1 METKEIVIL
10 VKCKAKEL
18 KKVLSSMIAI
28 EEPSTYKKCLVKNY

>member
-18 KKVLSSMIAI
+18 KKVLSSMVTID
-28 EEPSTYKKCLVKNY
+28 EPSTDKKCLVKDY